1 MRGAAAAAL
10 GLVLALLTGC
20 VERVLAIRSDPPDAE
35 VTLDGKGVG
44 RTPVDIPFDWY
55 GGREI
60 IVRKAGFKTVHTIE
74 HVDAPWYQV
83 FPLDFFTDVLLPF
96 KIRDVRELNYKLEKE
111 SEPVPP
117 AKLRERADELK
128 KKLDEPRD

>member
-1 MRGAAAAAL
+1 MRGAAAAL
-10 GLVLALLTGC
+10 GLALALLTGC
-20 VERVLAIRSDPPDAE
+20 VERLLAIRSDPPDAE

-44 RTPVDIPFDWY
+44 RTPVDIPFEWY

-74 HVDAPWYQV
+74 HVGAPWYQI
-83 FPLDFFTDVLLPF
+83 FPFDFFTDVLLPF
-96 KIRDVRELNYKLEKE
+96 TIRDVREFDYKLEKE

-117 AKLRERADELK
+117 ATLRERANELK
-128 KKLDEPRD
+128 KKLDDKQD